1 MTAVLIRL
9 KGLEPPA
16 SSMPL
21 IPFQAGGGR
30 IAEYGG
36 CCTTPQMR
44 RVKMVSAAW
53 YPLCGGVSEL
63 ADEHDLGSCAA
74 RRAGSSPAFP
84 TTITLCFLPQIWPT
98 RLQQAPSNAEG

>member
-74 RRAGSSPAFP
+74 RRGGSNPPFP
-84 TTITLCFLPQIWPT
+84 TFRYKVRNLKNMILLGW
-98 RLQQAPSNAEG
+98 

>member
-1 MTAVLIRL
+1 
-9 KGLEPPA
+9 
-16 SSMPL
+16 MPR
-21 IPFQAGGGR
+21 PFAALARWHCAIIGWQA
-30 IAEYGG
+30 A
-36 CCTTPQMR
+36 P
-44 RVKMVSAAW
+44 S
-53 YPLCGGVSEL
+53 GGVSEL